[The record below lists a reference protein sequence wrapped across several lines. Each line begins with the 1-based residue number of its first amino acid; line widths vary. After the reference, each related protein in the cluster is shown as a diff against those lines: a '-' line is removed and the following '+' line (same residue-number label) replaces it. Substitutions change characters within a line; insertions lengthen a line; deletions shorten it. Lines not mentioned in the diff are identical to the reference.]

1 MITMTMM
8 KIVILRRSNYYA
20 CAGSNK
26 IHLSLMNHF
35 TNLRVLSL
43 KNYNIL
49 TNNNLYNLENLE
61 NLSLHNCKLT
71 ELSFMKYATNLRSLV
86 LNRVYNKDPLE
97 DGPSSELD
105 FNPLQYLYNLET
117 INITYTYDN
126 IIPSLL
132 MIPNL
137 ATLYIDGEKYTE
149 DLIKKI
155 NPSMCLFELQE
166 YLDKIKKQNHE
177 QKIEKE
183 AMYLQN
189 LFE

>member
-1 MITMTMM
+1 
-8 KIVILRRSNYYA
+8 
-20 CAGSNK
+20 
-26 IHLSLMNHF
+26 MNNF
-35 TNLRVLSL
+35 TNFRVLSI

-49 TNNNLYNLENLE
+49 TTNNLYNLENLE
-61 NLSLHNCKLT
+61 DLSLHNCKLT
-71 ELSFMKYATNLRSLV
+71 DISFIKHATNLKKLV

-97 DGPSSELD
+97 DWPSTELD

-117 INITYTYDN
+117 INLTQTYGN

-137 ATLYIDGEKYTE
+137 ATLYICGKKYTE

-155 NPSMCLFELQE
+155 NPSMCFFELRE
-166 YLDKIKKQNHE
+166 YLDKIKKQNHD
-177 QKIEKE
+177 QKIENE

>member
-1 MITMTMM
+1 
-8 KIVILRRSNYYA
+8 
-20 CAGSNK
+20 
-26 IHLSLMNHF
+26 
-35 TNLRVLSL
+35 
-43 KNYNIL
+43 
-49 TNNNLYNLENLE
+49 
-61 NLSLHNCKLT
+61 
-71 ELSFMKYATNLRSLV
+71 MKYATNLRSLV

-117 INITYTYDN
+117 INITYPYDN

-155 NPSMCLFELQE
+155 NTSMCLFELQE

-177 QKIEKE
+177 QKIENE